1 MATLMDFQGRNTQQM
16 SWNASKVNVTLMTL
30 RRQLTISIV
39 QKTQMNWQLSPS
51 SMLMRTAEAMPATPN
66 TDPATRKWDKD
77 ANLDDER
84 HKGLI
89 ELQRKCQFYKDIINY
104 KINNELPED
113 LKEARK
119 IVAESYQYEIGPQ
132 GLLFHLYTPRTRGV
146 PKQEKILIQLAV
158 PKIMRDE
165 ILRSFHDSVAGGGH
179 QGCERTYAALQ
190 LKYFW
195 PTM

>member
-1 MATLMDFQGRNTQQM
+1 
-16 SWNASKVNVTLMTL
+16 
-30 RRQLTISIV
+30 
-39 QKTQMNWQLSPS
+39 
-51 SMLMRTAEAMPATPN
+51 MPATPN

-77 ANLDDER
+77 ANVDDDR

-89 ELQRKCQFYKDIINY
+89 DLQRKCQFYKDIIKY

-113 LKEARK
+113 PKEARK

-146 PKQEKILIQLAV
+146 PKEEKILIQLAV

-165 ILRSFHDSVAGGGH
+165 ILRSFDDSVAGGGH
-179 QGCERTYAALQ
+179 QGFERTYAALR

-195 PTM
+195 PTMWEDTRRYVQS